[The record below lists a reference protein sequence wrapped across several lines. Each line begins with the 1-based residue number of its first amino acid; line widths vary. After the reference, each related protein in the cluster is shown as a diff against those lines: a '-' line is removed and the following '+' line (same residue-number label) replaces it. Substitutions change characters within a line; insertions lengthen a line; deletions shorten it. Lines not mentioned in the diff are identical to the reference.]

1 MFLTF
6 LLLIVVTKS
15 RENNV
20 LRFEDLEVFEGTL
33 ITTRYTVDAD
43 NIDQRFT
50 VPDLKADMS
59 TLKVTVQNSS
69 TDSTTQTYTESTD
82 IVQATST
89 SNIYFVQEVEDGQ
102 HEILFGDG
110 VIGKKLTDGNIVILE
125 YIVTNETL
133 ATVQLILL
141 VLHKLVVLLHILLR
155 QHLQALV
162 VRQEKLLIVLNLMH
176 L

>member
-1 MFLTF
+1 M
-6 LLLIVVTKS
+6 
-15 RENNV
+15 EAGQ
-20 LRFEDLEVFEGTL
+20 VFTTSVEGTDFQFVTSEDVTASNIGSGITFNDIDIYEGTF

-110 VIGKKLTDGNIVILE
+110 VIGKKLTDGNIV
-125 YIVTNETL
+125 T
-133 ATVQLILL
+133 
-141 VLHKLVVLLHILLR
+141 
-155 QHLQALV
+155 
-162 VRQEKLLIVLNLMH
+162 
-176 L
+176 

>member
-1 MFLTF
+1 M
-6 LLLIVVTKS
+6 K
-15 RENNV
+15 
-20 LRFEDLEVFEGTL
+20 DLEVFEGTL

-43 NIDQRFT
+43 NIDQRFI

-69 TDSTTQTYTESTD
+69 TDSTTQTYTESAD

-110 VIGKKLTDGNIVILE
+110 VIGKKLSDGNIVILE
-125 YIVTNETL
+125 YIVTNET
-133 ATVQLILL
+133 
-141 VLHKLVVLLHILLR
+141 
-155 QHLQALV
+155 
-162 VRQEKLLIVLNLMH
+162 
-176 L
+176 